1 MRNILG
7 TFFPR
12 NYQCSRGQLR
22 INFLPNCGT
31 KYHFERPGNG
41 MKYRNTQEREITV
54 ARLGMRILPGG
65 SVFWTDSSGRGMIM
79 PDKRNLQVFIFSS
92 DLCPA
97 IPKPQS
103 PTSGLLLSY
112 LKFNLPLTHCCIPSG
127 SVSCCHYITIIHSVN
142 KSRSPG
148 VLMIKV

>member
-1 MRNILG
+1 MSECRCMRNILD
-7 TFFPR
+7 TFFPL

-41 MKYRNTQEREITV
+41 MKYRNTQEREIIV

-97 IPKPQS
+97 IQKPQS

-112 LKFNLPLTHCCIPSG
+112 LKGISNLICP
-127 SVSCCHYITIIHSVN
+127 
-142 KSRSPG
+142 
-148 VLMIKV
+148 